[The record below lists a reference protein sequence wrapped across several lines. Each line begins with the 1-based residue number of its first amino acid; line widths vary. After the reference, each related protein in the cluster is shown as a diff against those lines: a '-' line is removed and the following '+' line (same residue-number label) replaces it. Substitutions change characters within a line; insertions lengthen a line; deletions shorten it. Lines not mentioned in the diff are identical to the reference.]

1 MLASRL
7 PSIGLILGTL
17 AACCGCLAVPKA
29 RFDAVQAQN
38 AALVERNQDQT
49 AQIEN
54 LKIHSRNIEDQLMR
68 TEEELALLE
77 EQLGMDRKQLAN
89 YRAERDQLHQ
99 HFLGM
104 IHAGSPVSPEVRG
117 RLAQISRRHP
127 QLRFDPQT
135 GVTKLDTDIL
145 FDDGMAELKPG
156 AEDVLRQ
163 LARVLKSPDA
173 RDLKILV
180 VGHTDD
186 RLVAA
191 KPVREKYPNNFHLS
205 AHRALCVSDKLR
217 ELGLDAERMGIGGFG
232 PNQPIAPNSTGED
245 RQKNRRVEL
254 FVMAP
259 EVPVIGR
266 TETTP
271 SLYSQA
277 RAK

>member
-1 MLASRL
+1 M
-7 PSIGLILGTL
+7 
-17 AACCGCLAVPKA
+17 
-29 RFDAVQAQN
+29 
-38 AALVERNQDQT
+38 
-49 AQIEN
+49 
-54 LKIHSRNIEDQLMR
+54 
-68 TEEELALLE
+68 
-77 EQLGMDRKQLAN
+77 
-89 YRAERDQLHQ
+89 
-99 HFLGM
+99 
-104 IHAGSPVSPEVRG
+104 
-117 RLAQISRRHP
+117 
-127 QLRFDPQT
+127 
-135 GVTKLDTDIL
+135 DIL

-163 LARVLKSPDA
+163 LVRVLKSPDA
-173 RDLKILV
+173 RDLNILV

-186 RLVAA
+186 RLVAG

-217 ELGLDAERMGIGGFG
+217 ELGLDAERMGVAGFG

-245 RQKNRRVEL
+245 REKNRL

-277 RAK
+277 RAE